1 MKGHINA
8 ADRIGTIFWTWC
20 GATII
25 GMINM
30 KLYLFQEEVLIWM
43 IKKNIAEHRIADFN
57 SAEQKCWVDSETTDD
72 YEACA
77 RSEQSRVNA
86 RKYTTPF
93 ALSDHVNGSVSP
105 VSSVLLVLPLS
116 LPFCADA
123 MLGAPFSKRR
133 IEKLIEMS
141 NNTPCYHSPEND
153 DHGPQRV

>member
-8 ADRIGTIFWTWC
+8 ADRIGTIFRIWC
-20 GATII
+20 VATSI

-30 KLYLFQEEVLIWM
+30 KLYLFQEEAWKWI
-43 IKKNIAEHRIADFN
+43 INNNIVKHRKAALA
-57 SAEQKCWVDSETTDD
+57 SAEQKCWVDSETADG
-72 YEACA
+72 YKACE
-77 RSEQSRVNA
+77 RSEQSKIEA
-86 RKYTTPF
+86 REYATPF

-123 MLGAPFSKRR
+123 MLGALFSKRR
-133 IEKLIEMS
+133 IEKLAKMS
-141 NNTPCYHSPEND
+141 NNTPHYHSPEND